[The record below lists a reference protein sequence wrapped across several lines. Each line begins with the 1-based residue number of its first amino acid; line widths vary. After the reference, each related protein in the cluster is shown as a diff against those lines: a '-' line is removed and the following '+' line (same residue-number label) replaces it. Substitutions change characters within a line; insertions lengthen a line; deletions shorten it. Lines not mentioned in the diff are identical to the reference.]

1 MWKTN
6 AILIT
11 EFNVHR
17 ERAGRRSR
25 GCAPYNSLPSYVYN
39 QLPLLW
45 HLCAVDH
52 VLFWLSCCC
61 THQMFLIKS
70 VYSPVFPWNHS
81 LQMDKVFTF
90 LSLAI
95 KVWQG
100 LGGWQGCRLQLL
112 QTERHLKR
120 GDMTIESLSSE
131 PGECLCT
138 EETLF
143 RYQGCPVSVT
153 SSE

>member
-1 MWKTN
+1 MFIERGLGGGAAAVLPIIVYWVTTFTTSSLCSDTSVQLTMSCSDS
-6 AILIT
+6 AAV
-11 EFNVHR
+11 VHIK
-17 ERAGRRSR
+17 
-25 GCAPYNSLPSYVYN
+25 C
-39 QLPLLW
+39 
-45 HLCAVDH
+45 
-52 VLFWLSCCC
+52 FWSNPC
-61 THQMFLIKS
+61 TAQC
-70 VYSPVFPWNHS
+70 FPWNHS
-81 LQMDKVFTF
+81 PQMDKVFAF